1 MKTPNQSL
9 TWVLGGAGHLGS
21 GILKASVA
29 AGGRAICFDLEDR
42 AAEAVKRMGL
52 GDSVIPVSLDV
63 GNLAAVPAVLAQA
76 WEKHGPA
83 SGLVMLPAKSSRGKS
98 WDAITPEEYA
108 ATNHINLSAAH
119 VVVCAA
125 GKRMMEQKKG
135 SIVLFSSMY
144 GMVAPTPSVYDG
156 VPMSVNPPD
165 YGASK
170 AGVIQL
176 ARYFSAVMGR
186 SGVRVN
192 AVSPGPFPNPKVQES
207 SAEFIR
213 RLGEKTHLG
222 RIGQPHEMIGPVM
235 FLLSD
240 GASFVTGQNL
250 AVDGGWT
257 SW

>member
-1 MKTPNQSL
+1 MKPPTNSL
-9 TWVLGGAGHLGS
+9 TWVFGGAGHLGS
-21 GILKASVA
+21 GIVKAVVD
-29 AGGRAICFDLEDR
+29 AGGRAVCFDLKDY
-42 AAEAVKRMGL
+42 AAQAVKRMGL
-52 GDSVIPVSLDV
+52 GDAVIPVTLDV
-63 GNLAAVPAVLAQA
+63 GDVATIPDVLAQT
-76 WEKHGPA
+76 WDTHGPA
-83 SGLVMLPAKSSRGKS
+83 DGLVMLPAKSSRGKA
-98 WDAITPEEYA
+98 WDQITPEEYA
-108 ATNHINLSAAH
+108 ATNHINLTAAH
-119 VVVCAA
+119 VVICAA
-125 GKRMMEQKKG
+125 GKRMMAQKKG

-144 GMVAPTPSVYDG
+144 GMVAPHPSVYDG

-192 AVSPGPFPNPKVQES
+192 AVSPGPFPNPKVQEG

-250 AVDGGWT
+250 PVDGGWT

>member
-1 MKTPNQSL
+1 
-9 TWVLGGAGHLGS
+9 
-21 GILKASVA
+21 
-29 AGGRAICFDLEDR
+29 
-42 AAEAVKRMGL
+42 
-52 GDSVIPVSLDV
+52 
-63 GNLAAVPAVLAQA
+63 
-76 WEKHGPA
+76 
-83 SGLVMLPAKSSRGKS
+83 MLPAKSSRALA
-98 WDAITPEEYA
+98 WDKIAPEEIA
-108 ATNHINLSAAH
+108 ATNHINLTAAYI
-119 VVVCAA
+119 VVREV
-125 GKRMMEQKKG
+125 GQRMMEQKKG

-144 GMVAPTPSVYDG
+144 GMVAPNPAVYEG
-156 VPMSVNPPD
+156 LNQSLNPPD

-186 SGVRVN
+186 SGVRCN
-192 AVSPGPFPNPKVQES
+192 AVSPGPFPRPSVQEA

-222 RIGQPHEMIGPVM
+222 RIGDPHEMVGPVM

-240 GASFVTGQNL
+240 DASYVTGQNL